1 MRGVEHGSASS
12 GGPQHRPA
20 LAALGEHVWA
30 DNRGQRFTASL
41 NAILDGL
48 QAGRCAGSIEL
59 LI

>member
-12 GGPQHRPA
+12 GGAQHRPT

-30 DNRGQRFTASL
+30 ERFTASL
-41 NAILDGL
+41 NAIFDGL
-48 QAGRCAGSIEL
+48 QAARCAGSIEL